1 MYLIG
6 QKLSQKYRFAEGSA
20 YQREAVQWD
29 LNYLPATIQLAQDL
43 LRLGQDQDGWNLA
56 EEVSKRDGYDIVAY
70 NLVTLRE
77 TLSKFQYLTNQDF
90 VIRMHPHEEAIYG
103 SEVIELLEQ
112 AKTALCQ
119 KYGFTRPKPTV
130 VEIFPEQKD
139 FAVRTFMMPG
149 GEGYLGVCF
158 GNVITA
164 NSPAS
169 QTANP
174 SNWKAML
181 WHEFCHVVT
190 LGLTKNKMPRWLS
203 GHFCLRRDAGKSDLG
218 PGDEPALSRNDHEG
232 N

>member
-1 MYLIG
+1 MR
-6 QKLSQKYRFAEGSA
+6 KKSA
-20 YQREAVQWD
+20 SRTA
-29 LNYLPATIQLAQDL
+29 
-43 LRLGQDQDGWNLA
+43 
-56 EEVSKRDGYDIVAY
+56 DIVAY

-90 VIRMHPHEEAIYG
+90 VIRMHPHEGAIYG

-218 PGDEPALSRNDHEG
+218 PGDEPALSRMIMKGTDLVSDLSAAFLTPKSGFHLQFAYYQSSSWLNSS
-232 N
+232 